1 MSDFDKSMIIAIVFF
16 LFLALVSYPFS
27 VTAAKFFLI
36 LLEVIL
42 VVGIVILT
50 GKIVK
55 AYLANERVWTI
66 LKLKVA
72 AAVLALLAIL
82 IWFALRAE

>member
-1 MSDFDKSMIIAIVFF
+1 MSDFGKSMIIAIVFF
-16 LFLALVSYPFS
+16 FFLALVSYPFS
-27 VTAAKFFLI
+27 VAAAKFFLI
-36 LLEVIL
+36 LLEVVL

-50 GKIVK
+50 VKIIK

-72 AAVLALLAIL
+72 AAALALLAIL

>member
-1 MSDFDKSMIIAIVFF
+1 MSDFGKSMIIAIVFF

-27 VTAAKFFLI
+27 VAAAKFFLI
-36 LLEVIL
+36 LLEVVL

-55 AYLANERVWTI
+55 AYLANERVWTV
-66 LKLKVA
+66 LKLEVA
-72 AAVLALLAIL
+72 AAALALLAIL